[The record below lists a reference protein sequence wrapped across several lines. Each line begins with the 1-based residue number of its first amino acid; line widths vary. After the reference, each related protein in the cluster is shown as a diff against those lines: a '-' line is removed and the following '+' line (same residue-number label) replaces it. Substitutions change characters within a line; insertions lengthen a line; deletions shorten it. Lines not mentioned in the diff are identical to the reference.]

1 MGALILNNLIFRNM
15 KSSKNISFIFPYLA
29 SFMFLFLVVT
39 LLQSFFDP
47 LNVFYE
53 IKFLSQPYD
62 LRGYAKAIIYFATY
76 MSCLVAIFIMVMI
89 DSNRLWRFFL
99 AAVVVFYSFDI
110 FIQLLSSPRGFTKF
124 EYQLAMVQ
132 LHNYGNMIVFVFAI
146 TKAIIISLAIGFV
159 LYRLRNF
166 IPRRLPIRWSLVF
179 PLVMAFVLITSKS
192 VFSIKSGAFP
202 APIKVPTIISNYHLT
217 HKDFP
222 PRILAE
228 NVKVEKPSS
237 TKNII
242 WIVDESITGSFL
254 SINGYKK
261 NTTPDLDNFIS
272 KGIMSNYG
280 IVNSIGNCSSR
291 SNLFLRVGVNPAT
304 IKDFKKDISSLPT
317 IFHYAKKAGFKTYL
331 YDAVVSHGVVQHR
344 MTTDD
349 MQYVDEYVTLDKR
362 PLPHERDNVVLS
374 MLGNVLKNSGNEKN
388 FIVFN
393 KWGAHW
399 PYLLAYPKEKTIYT
413 PISETTH
420 DAMNLANREKTINTY
435 SNILNYTVNDF
446 LVNYIENVDLS
457 ESITFYTSD
466 HGQSIIHNGINRTHC
481 SNQNAPKIQAN
492 VPLMIINSKAKE
504 KFPVDSNKVYS
515 QHQMFPT
522 TLSLMGFSDKVT
534 SNYGRTLY
542 EGKNPEEKRWFYWS
556 MAGDKKLFTV
566 EAIK

>member
-1 MGALILNNLIFRNM
+1 MRSL
-15 KSSKNISFIFPYLA
+15 KNISFIYPYLGA
-29 SFMFLFLVVT
+29 FIFLFLVVT
-39 LLQSFFDP
+39 LFQSFFDP

-62 LRGYAKAIIYFATY
+62 LRGYAKAGIYFATY
-76 MSCLVAIFIMVMI
+76 MSCLAAIFIMVI
-89 DSNRLWRFFL
+89 IESNRLWRLFI

-132 LHNYGNMIVFVFAI
+132 LHNYGNMIVFIFAI
-146 TKAIIISLAIGFV
+146 AKAIAISIAIGFV
-159 LYRLRNF
+159 LSRVRNF
-166 IPRRLPIRWSLVF
+166 IPKRLPIRWSLVF
-179 PLVMAFVLITSKS
+179 PLSMIFVFTSSTS

-202 APIKVPTIISNYHLT
+202 APIKVPAIISNYHLT
-217 HKDFP
+217 HKEFP
-222 PRILAE
+222 PRVLDE

-237 TKNII
+237 VKNII

-261 NTTPDLDNFIS
+261 DTTPDIGKYIS
-272 KGIMSNYG
+272 KGTISNYG
-280 IVNSIGNCSSR
+280 VVNSIGNCSSR

-304 IKDFKKDISSLPT
+304 IKDFKKDISTLPT
-317 IFHYAKKAGFKTYL
+317 IFHYAKKAGYKTYL

-362 PLPHERDNVVLS
+362 PLPHERDGVVLS
-374 MLGNVLKNSGNEKN
+374 MIESALKNDDSEKN

-399 PYLLAYPKEKTIYT
+399 PYLLAYPKDKTIYT

-435 SNILNYTVNDF
+435 LNILNYTVNEF
-446 LVNYIENVDLS
+446 LLSFMGKVDLS
-457 ESITFYTSD
+457 ETITFYTSD
-466 HGQSIIHNGINRTHC
+466 HGQSIIHKGINRTHC

-492 VPLMIINSKAKE
+492 VPLLVINSKARE
-504 KFPVDSNKVYS
+504 KFPVDNKKIYS

-522 TLSLMGFSDKVT
+522 TLSLMGFSEKVL
-534 SNYGRTLY
+534 SKYGRTLY
-542 EGKNPEEKRWFYWS
+542 EGKKPDEKRWFYWS
-556 MAGDKKLFTV
+556 MAGDKKLFTN
-566 EAIK
+566 EENIAQ